1 MERMLMPHVRAPKA
15 ADNMFAALAAV
26 VEREPDRIFLRRGV
40 GGEHWTRA
48 DFVARAGRLAAAL
61 EPYAQGRFVA
71 GLLMGNIPEYFM
83 TDLAVLL
90 AGGVPVSLYPTSSPE
105 QLRHLIDHAGI
116 SVIFVEE
123 ARLPP
128 LIEAFGQGSGVTLIV
143 VVDAPTRRSPQSA
156 TAIPLLSLAD
166 LLATSTTTVRLDA
179 AAGSA
184 HPDDL
189 MTIIYTSGTTG
200 EPKGVQLSHRNF
212 LTAARGI
219 GSIVGLED
227 GDRIIS
233 WLPHAH
239 VAERTCHYAAA
250 MVFGLD
256 VTTCAD
262 ATTLSEMLCDVEP
275 HWFGGFPRLW
285 ERLRLRADALLERRI
300 GKEEANRAI
309 SNALSARAL
318 LARGEIPPPSLGA
331 HARGEAELFSL
342 LRQELGLARVKLLTT
357 GSAPT
362 PRPLLEYFAAIGLP
376 LCEMYGASETC
387 TYGAIMR
394 PDRIRIG
401 SAGQAA
407 PDMELA
413 TAPDGEILIRGASVM
428 KGYLSAPDKDL
439 EVLTSDGW
447 YRSGDLGHVDA
458 DGYLW
463 ITGRK
468 KEVMI
473 NASGHNM
480 APAQIEAAV
489 RDACPLVGHV
499 CVIGE
504 GQVFVTALVTLDSL
518 MVAAFAKEHGTDI
531 RTPGWHLRPA
541 LEAALAA
548 GIGRANR
555 RLARVEQIKR
565 FRILDVEWLPG
576 SDELTHTQK
585 LRRGRI
591 AEKYAVEIDGLYHTR
606 PNGRWLQ
613 PGD

>member
-1 MERMLMPHVRAPKA
+1 MSHARAPVV
-15 ADNMFAALAAV
+15 ADTMFAALAAV
-26 VEREPDRIFLRRGV
+26 VERGPDRIFLRRGV

-61 EPYAQGRFVA
+61 APYAGGRFAA

-83 TDLAVLL
+83 ADLATLL
-90 AGGVPVSLYPTSSPE
+90 AGGVPVSLYPTASAE
-105 QLRHLIDHAGI
+105 QLRHLVAHGGI
-116 SVIFVEE
+116 SVIFTEE
-123 ARLPP
+123 SRLPP
-128 LIEAFGQGSGVTLIV
+128 LIEAIGQDECVKLII
-143 VVDAPTRRSPQSA
+143 VVDADARPSPRPG
-156 TAIPLLSLAD
+156 TEIPLLSLAD
-166 LLATSTTTVRLDA
+166 LLATATATIPLEA
-179 AAGSA
+179 AATSA
-184 HPDDL
+184 DPDDL

-200 EPKGVQLSHRNF
+200 EPKGVQLTHRNF
-212 LTAARGI
+212 LCAARGI
-219 GSIVGLED
+219 GSVVGLED

-239 VAERTCHYAAA
+239 VAERTCHYATA
-250 MVFGLD
+250 MIYGLD

-262 ATTLSEMLCDVEP
+262 AAMLSDMLCEVEP

-285 ERLRLRADALLERRI
+285 ERLRLRADALLGKRI
-300 GKEEANRAI
+300 GKEEAGRAI
-309 SNALSARAL
+309 GNALAAQAFRT
-318 LARGEIPPPSLGA
+318 RGETPPPGLGA
-331 HARGEAELFSL
+331 HAHADLFSL
-342 LRQELGLARVKLLTT
+342 LRQELGLGRVKLLTT

-362 PRPLLEYFAAIGLP
+362 PRPLLEYFTAIGLP

-394 PDRIRIG
+394 PDRIRLG

-407 PDMELA
+407 PEMEIA
-413 TAPDGEILIRGASVM
+413 AASDGEILIRGPSVM
-428 KGYLSAPDKDL
+428 KGYLAAPDKDL
-439 EVLTSDGW
+439 EVLTPDGW
-447 YRSGDLGHVDA
+447 YRSGDLGHIDA

-480 APAQIEAAV
+480 APAQIEAAI

-499 CVIGE
+499 CAIGE

-518 MVAAFAKEHGTDI
+518 MVAAFAEAHGTDLAQ
-531 RTPGWHLRPA
+531 PGWHLRPA
-541 LEAALAA
+541 LEAAVAA

-565 FRILDVEWLPG
+565 FRILDIEWLPG
-576 SDELTHTQK
+576 SDELTQTQK

-591 AEKYAVEIDGLYHTR
+591 AEKYATEIEELYHVR
-606 PNGRWLQ
+606 ANGRWLS
-613 PGD
+613 PDA

>member
-1 MERMLMPHVRAPKA
+1 MSPMRAPVV
-15 ADNMFAALAAV
+15 ADTLFAALAAV
-26 VEREPDRIFLRRGV
+26 VERGPDRIFLRRGV

-61 EPYAQGRFVA
+61 APYARGRFAA

-83 TDLAVLL
+83 ADLATLL
-90 AGGVPVSLYPTSSPE
+90 AGGVPVSLYPTSSAE
-105 QLRHLIDHAGI
+105 QLHHLIAHAGL
-116 SVIFVEE
+116 SVIFTEA
-123 ARLPP
+123 ARLPT
-128 LIEAFGQGSGVTLIV
+128 LLEATGQGGSVALIV
-143 VVDAPTRRSPQSA
+143 VVDAATRPSA
-156 TAIPLLSLAD
+156 QTETGILILSLAD
-166 LLATSTTTVRLDA
+166 FLATSRATVPLA
-179 AAGSA
+179 AAA
-184 HPDDL
+184 ARADPDDL

-200 EPKGVQLSHRNF
+200 EPKGVQLTHRNF
-212 LTAARGI
+212 LSAARGI
-219 GSIVGLED
+219 GSVVGLED

-239 VAERTCHYAAA
+239 VAERTCHYASA
-250 MVFGLD
+250 MIYGLD

-262 ATTLSEMLCDVEP
+262 SAMLADMLCEVEP

-285 ERLRLRADALLERRI
+285 ERLRLRADALLARRI
-300 GKEEANRAI
+300 GKEDAVRVIADVLGDRA
-309 SNALSARAL
+309 S
-318 LARGEIPPPSLGA
+318 LARGEIPPPGPGTHA
-331 HARGEAELFSL
+331 HAEGELLAL
-342 LRQELGLARVKLLTT
+342 LRQEMGLGRVKLLTT

-387 TYGAIMR
+387 TYGAMMR
-394 PDRIRIG
+394 PDRIRLG

-407 PDMELA
+407 PEMEIA
-413 TAPDGEILIRGASVM
+413 TASDGEILIRGPSVM
-428 KGYLSAPDKDL
+428 KGYLSAPDKYL
-439 EVLTSDGW
+439 EVLTADGW
-447 YRSGDLGHVDA
+447 YRSGDLGHLDA

-499 CVIGE
+499 CAIGE
-504 GQVFVTALVTLDSL
+504 GQVFVTALVTLDNL
-518 MVAAFAKEHGTDI
+518 MVAAFAGEHGTDLAQ
-531 RTPGWHLRPA
+531 PGWHLRPA
-541 LEAALAA
+541 LEAAVAA

-565 FRILDVEWLPG
+565 FRILDVEWMPG
-576 SDELTHTQK
+576 SDELTQTQK

-591 AEKYAVEIDGLYHTR
+591 TEKYAAEIEDLYHAR
-606 PNGRWLQ
+606 ANGRWLQ
-613 PGD
+613 PDS

>member
-1 MERMLMPHVRAPKA
+1 MSHMRASMA
-15 ADNMFAALAAV
+15 ADTMFAALAAA
-26 VEREPDRIFLRRGV
+26 VERGPDRIFLRRGV

-61 EPYAQGRFVA
+61 EPYACGRFAA
-71 GLLMGNIPEYFM
+71 GLLMGNLPEYFM
-83 TDLAVLL
+83 ADLATLL
-90 AGGVPVSLYPTSSPE
+90 AGGVPVSLYPTSSAE
-105 QLRHLIDHAGI
+105 QLRHLVAHAGI
-116 SVIFVEE
+116 SVIFTEE
-123 ARLPP
+123 SRLPP
-128 LIEAFGQGSGVTLIV
+128 LIEAIGQDECVKLIV
-143 VVDAPTRRSPQSA
+143 VVDADARPSPQPE
-156 TAIPLLSLAD
+156 TEIPLLSLAD
-166 LLATSTTTVRLDA
+166 LLATATATIPLEA
-179 AAGSA
+179 AATSA
-184 HPDDL
+184 DPDDL

-200 EPKGVQLSHRNF
+200 EPKGVQLTHRNF
-212 LTAARGI
+212 LSAARGI
-219 GSIVGLED
+219 GSVVGLED

-239 VAERTCHYAAA
+239 VAERTCHYATA
-250 MVFGLD
+250 MIYGLD

-262 ATTLSEMLCDVEP
+262 SAMLSDMLCDVEP

-285 ERLRLRADALLERRI
+285 ERLRLRADALLEKRI
-300 GKEEANRAI
+300 GKAEATKAI
-309 SNALSARAL
+309 DNALAVQAFR
-318 LARGEIPPPSLGA
+318 ARGEIPPPGLGA
-331 HARGEAELFSL
+331 HVHADLFSL
-342 LRQELGLARVKLLTT
+342 LRQELGLGRVKLLTT

-362 PRPLLEYFAAIGLP
+362 PRPLLEYFTAIGLP

-387 TYGAIMR
+387 TYGTIMH
-394 PDRIRIG
+394 PDRIRLG
-401 SAGQAA
+401 SAGQAS
-407 PDMELA
+407 PEMEIA
-413 TAPDGEILIRGASVM
+413 TASDGEILIRGPSVM
-428 KGYLSAPDKDL
+428 KGYLAAPDKDR
-439 EVLTSDGW
+439 EVLTPDGW

-499 CVIGE
+499 CAIGE

-518 MVAAFAKEHGTDI
+518 MVAAFAEKHGTDLA
-531 RTPGWHLRPA
+531 RPGWHLRPA
-541 LEAALAA
+541 LEAAIAA

-576 SDELTHTQK
+576 SDELTQTQK

-591 AEKYAVEIDGLYHTR
+591 AEKYAAEIEDLYHAR
-606 PNGRWLQ
+606 ANGRWLL
-613 PGD
+613 PNA

>member
-1 MERMLMPHVRAPKA
+1 MSHARVSMA
-15 ADNMFAALAAV
+15 ADTMFAALAAV
-26 VEREPDRIFLRRGV
+26 VERGPDRIFLRRGA

-61 EPYAQGRFVA
+61 EPYACGKFAA
-71 GLLMGNIPEYFM
+71 GLLMGNLPEYFM
-83 TDLAVLL
+83 VDLATLL
-90 AGGVPVSLYPTSSPE
+90 ARDVPVSLYPTSSAE
-105 QLRHLIDHAGI
+105 QLRHLIAHAGI
-116 SVIFVEE
+116 SVIFTE
-123 ARLPP
+123 ASRLPP
-128 LIEAFGQGSGVTLIV
+128 LIEAVGQHECVKLIV
-143 VVDAPTRRSPQSA
+143 VVDDAAGHPSPHPGSEVPIVPIA
-156 TAIPLLSLAD
+156 E
-166 LLATSTTTVRLDA
+166 LLATSTGTIRLEEA
-179 AAGSA
+179 AASA
-184 HPDDL
+184 EPDDL

-200 EPKGVQLSHRNF
+200 EPKGVQLTHRNF
-212 LTAARGI
+212 LSAARGI
-219 GSIVGLED
+219 GSVVGLED

-239 VAERTCHYAAA
+239 VAERTCHYATA
-250 MVFGLD
+250 MIYGLD

-262 ATTLSEMLCDVEP
+262 SATLSDMLCDVEP

-285 ERLRLRADALLERRI
+285 ERLRLRADALLGQRI
-300 GKEEANRAI
+300 GKEQAARAI
-309 SNALSARAL
+309 DNALAAQTFRE
-318 LARGEIPPPSLGA
+318 RGEIPPPGLCA
-331 HARGEAELFSL
+331 HAHADLFSL
-342 LRQELGLARVKLLTT
+342 LRQELGLGRVKLLTT

-394 PDRIRIG
+394 PDRIRLG

-407 PDMELA
+407 PEMEIA
-413 TAPDGEILIRGASVM
+413 AASDGEILIRGPSVM
-428 KGYLSAPDKDL
+428 KGYLAAPDKDL
-439 EVLTSDGW
+439 EVLTPDGW
-447 YRSGDLGHVDA
+447 YRSGDLGYVDA

-499 CVIGE
+499 CAIGE
-504 GQVFVTALVTLDSL
+504 GQVFVTALVTLDSM
-518 MVAAFAKEHGTDI
+518 MVAAFAEEHGTDVA
-531 RTPGWHLRPA
+531 RPGWHLRPA
-541 LEAALAA
+541 LEAAVAA

-565 FRILDVEWLPG
+565 FRILDLEWLPG
-576 SDELTHTQK
+576 SDELTQTQK

-591 AEKYAVEIDGLYHTR
+591 AEKYAAEIEELYHVR
-606 PNGRWLQ
+606 ANGRWLS
-613 PGD
+613 PDA